1 MLRTLARRPKRFLK
15 RTASFLM
22 GAAVVLLYHRVYD
35 TDFDPLLLSVSPDN
49 FDAQMTYLRRR
60 YALLSL
66 DGAPSEPLEREACRA
81 APWRSRSTTATG
93 TISGMRG
100 RSSIGTGF
108 RRRYS

>member
-15 RTASFLM
+15 QTASFLM

-60 YALLSL
+60 YALLS
-66 DGAPSEPLEREACRA
+66 
-81 APWRSRSTTATG
+81 
-93 TISGMRG
+93 TISRCMCLMLQDFGEPG
-100 RSSIGTGF
+100 A
-108 RRRYS
+108 

>member
-15 RTASFLM
+15 RTVSFLM

-66 DGAPSEPLEREACRA
+66 EELRGALGRRSLPRGAVAIRPSQLA
-81 APWRSRSTTATG
+81 WL
-93 TISGMRG
+93 ISGNGSCSHRMYA
-100 RSSIGTGF
+100 SAQQ
-108 RRRYS
+108 